1 MKQSRIQAFT
11 QSGYYKLTRR
21 LMPQT
26 LKACALLFAML
37 CVFGSAK
44 LYGGFGGYS
53 MLFVSYPYLM
63 PYDALLQ
70 TTGVHVVFFGAL
82 AVFLVASTL
91 RIHRDI
97 YRGKGVYTVM
107 TLPFPRRHVFF
118 AYCTAGV
125 LGILLLWAAQVALL
139 LLWYPILTAACQNLF
154 AKSELYQTAA
164 ITLYRTNGLFLA
176 AVRGPL
182 FKLLLPMTALE
193 WLSTLLFALTLGCL
207 PAYLLIGERKRAS
220 WVFAFPV
227 VPMLG
232 TAVVHRWS
240 CATGEYGYSGLY
252 SLHIAD
258 GRTAFI
264 VSAALALALLAFIL
278 WRGVHNCNRDGNL

>member
-1 MKQSRIQAFT
+1 MKQSIQAFT

-26 LKACALLFAML
+26 LKACVLLFAAL
-37 CVFGSAK
+37 CIVGSAK
-44 LYGGFGGYS
+44 LYGGIDGLS
-53 MLFVSYPYLM
+53 MLSYPYLL

-70 TTGVHVVFFGAL
+70 TTGVHIVFFGAL
-82 AVFLVASTL
+82 AIFLLAGTL
-91 RIHRDI
+91 RIHRDVHK
-97 YRGKGVYTVM
+97 GKGVYTVM

-125 LGILLLWAAQVALL
+125 LGVLLLWAAEVALL
-139 LLWYPILTAACQNLF
+139 LLWYPILTQACQNLF
-154 AKSELYQTAA
+154 SNSELYQTAA
-164 ITLYRTNGLFLA
+164 LSLHRANGLFLA

-182 FKLLLPMTALE
+182 FRLLLPMTALE
-193 WLSTLLFALTLGCL
+193 WLSTLLFALMLGCL

-232 TAVVHRWS
+232 TAVVQRWS
-240 CATGEYGYSGLY
+240 CATGSYGHGGLY
-252 SLHIAD
+252 SFGVAD

-264 VSAALALALLAFIL
+264 VSTVLALAMLSFML
-278 WRGVHNCNRDGNL
+278 WRGIYNCNRDGNL